1 MGGRPPG
8 NQLVVSQTGDVALT
22 GGQGGFRHSAF
33 LHSAF
38 VHAPMGMA
46 VATVDGVLVE
56 VNLALGDLLGHEP
69 QELPGR
75 SLFELTH
82 PDDVEGA
89 RRSCDALQLHRSP
102 LWRHECR
109 FLRLDGAPV
118 PVQVTTSWVDARAGR
133 PAHLVM
139 VIEDIG
145 DRKAVEAGLR
155 HQAVHD
161 PLTGLPNRLLF
172 RDRLQ
177 HALERGHREGTE
189 TCVLMIDLDGFKAV
203 NDRFGHQVGDQVLAA
218 FADRLTAALRA
229 SDTAA
234 RLGGDEFAVI
244 CERSAPHDAD
254 ALVDRLH
261 ALLEQPLDLGGT
273 PVTVRCSIG
282 LGHVR
287 GGLDPSVGTAQLI
300 GDADRRM
307 YANKRRRRD

>member
-1 MGGRPPG
+1 MGGRSPG
-8 NQLVVSQTGDVALT
+8 NQQVVSQTGDVTMTTA
-22 GGQGGFRHSAF
+22 QGGL
-33 LHSAF
+33 LHAAF

-46 VATVDGVLVE
+46 VTTVDGVLVE
-56 VNLALGDLLGHEP
+56 VNLALGQLLGREP
-69 QELPGR
+69 RRLPGR
-75 SLFELTH
+75 SLFDLTH
-82 PDDVEGA
+82 PDDVDGA
-89 RRSCDALQLHRSP
+89 RRSCDALQVHRSS

-109 FLRLDGAPV
+109 FLRLDGGHV
-118 PVQVTTSWVDARAGR
+118 PVQVTTSWVDARDGR
-133 PAHLVM
+133 PDHLVM

-189 TCVLMIDLDGFKAV
+189 TCVLMIDLDDFKAV

-218 FADRLTAALRA
+218 FADRLSAALRA

-244 CERSAPHDAD
+244 CERSAPHDAE

-261 ALLEQPLDLGGT
+261 ALLEQPLDLDGT

-287 GGLDPSVGTAQLI
+287 GGMDPSVGAQLV